1 MAEHENASE
10 HQLSLPFAKPAG
22 ASLFGTD
29 VDDDATTPTAAPSQ
43 SLDTLDAATSSPP
56 EQYQLS
62 LGTNESSED
71 TSLTPQSREVF
82 HTTIEAMNKN
92 AEHNHISVAP
102 TFPSHGVLGR
112 FDSDY
117 GDDDVSQDEEFD
129 VSIHS
134 SEDECHSDSEG
145 GVMEDGLSSSL
156 AHSAAPERGRSRY
169 ASGSSSSTAASM
181 PQLFRPFEERSSSDS
196 TSLFPSA
203 ASFRCTDSTA
213 NITTGTSTV
222 TTTESV
228 DANGSNNN
236 NISAPPQCRHTPSVI
251 ISSEASYIFQQ
262 LDDMRMTSPSG
273 ITYNKPKYLQP
284 TAMISGD
291 KFANSLPVDAIHAIS
306 SYCDMKSWMALC
318 HTSSQWHRVGWEVI
332 KKNRMHAFRCAG
344 EVLLAWV
351 SFTLL
356 SYTCFD
362 ILS

>member
-43 SLDTLDAATSSPP
+43 SLDTLDAIPPSSP
-56 EQYQLS
+56 EHYQLS
-62 LGTNESSED
+62 LDTNESSED
-71 TSLTPQSREVF
+71 TSLSPQSRKVF

-134 SEDECHSDSEG
+134 SSDDECHSEG
-145 GVMEDGLSSSL
+145 GAMEDGLSSSL
-156 AHSAAPERGRSRY
+156 AHASAAPERGRSRY
-169 ASGSSSSTAASM
+169 ASGSSSSSTAASM
-181 PQLFRPFEERSSSDS
+181 PQSFRPFEERRSSDS

-213 NITTGTSTV
+213 NTTTGTTTIV

-228 DANGSNNN
+228 DANSYNNN
-236 NISAPPQCRHTPSVI
+236 NITAPQCRHTPSVI

-262 LDDMRMTSPSG
+262 LDEMEMRMTSPSG

-284 TAMISGD
+284 TASISGD

-306 SYCDMKSWMALC
+306 SYCDGKSWMALC

-332 KKNRMHAFRCAG
+332 SKNRMHAFRCAG

-351 SFTLL
+351 SVT
-356 SYTCFD
+356 
-362 ILS
+362 ILSCMF

>member
-43 SLDTLDAATSSPP
+43 SLDTLDAATSSPLG
-56 EQYQLS
+56 QYQLS
-62 LGTNESSED
+62 LETNESSED
-71 TSLTPQSREVF
+71 TSLSPQSREVF
-82 HTTIEAMNKN
+82 HTTIGAMNKN

-134 SEDECHSDSEG
+134 SEDECHSGEG
-145 GVMEDGLSSSL
+145 GVIEDGLSSSL
-156 AHSAAPERGRSRY
+156 AHAAAPERGRSRY

-181 PQLFRPFEERSSSDS
+181 PQSFRPFEERSSDS
-196 TSLFPSA
+196 SSLFPSA
-203 ASFRCTDSTA
+203 ASFRCTADATA
-213 NITTGTSTV
+213 NITTGTTTV

-228 DANGSNNN
+228 DANISNNN
-236 NISAPPQCRHTPSVI
+236 NIAAPQCRHTPSVI

-306 SYCDMKSWMALC
+306 SYCDGKSWMALC

-332 KKNRMHAFRCAG
+332 QKNRMHAFRCAG

-351 SFTLL
+351 SFTIL